1 MLTARG
7 KSPAAFERRC
17 IPPGCV
23 APSSNIP
30 DILGRH
36 ALPGGR
42 LAVLGTTPDFH
53 HGLIRLLLLLFSSVF
68 VTAAC
73 NRTPPPP
80 SLQPEA
86 TVKDIM
92 DSMVDPSADVLWE
105 SVATI
110 VSAKGTEERQPRTD
124 DDWKNVHRHAVIL
137 VEATNLLKMD
147 GRHVAKAKEKS
158 ENPGIELE
166 PEQMEQLIKDDR
178 QAFIKFAQGLH
189 DAALPALRATEE
201 RDPKGLLDAGEAI
214 DTACENCH
222 LKYWYPLD
230 KQAEK
235 AREGAASPRK
245 P

>member
-1 MLTARG
+1 MR
-7 KSPAAFERRC
+7 
-17 IPPGCV
+17 
-23 APSSNIP
+23 
-30 DILGRH
+30 
-36 ALPGGR
+36 
-42 LAVLGTTPDFH
+42 
-53 HGLIRLLLLLFSSVF
+53 RLLLLLLLSVF
-68 VTAAC
+68 VIAAC
-73 NRTPPPP
+73 HRAQQPALS

-86 TVKDIM
+86 TIKDIM

-110 VSAKGTEERQPRTD
+110 VSAAGIEERQPRTD

-137 VEATNLLKMD
+137 VEATNLLKME
-147 GRHVAKAKEKS
+147 GRHVAKPKEKS

-189 DAALPALRATEE
+189 DAALPALRATEA
-201 RDPKGLLDAGEAI
+201 RDPKALLDAGEAI

-235 AREGAASPRK
+235 AKEGAASPRK

>member
-1 MLTARG
+1 M
-7 KSPAAFERRC
+7 RR
-17 IPPGCV
+17 
-23 APSSNIP
+23 
-30 DILGRH
+30 
-36 ALPGGR
+36 
-42 LAVLGTTPDFH
+42 F
-53 HGLIRLLLLLFSSVF
+53 LLLSIFSLFVIGACTR
-68 VTAAC
+68 TA
-73 NRTPPPP
+73 PPS

-86 TVKDIM
+86 TIKDIM

-110 VSAKGTEERQPRTD
+110 VSAAGTDERQPRTD

-137 VEATNLLKMD
+137 VEATNLLKME
-147 GRHVAKAKEKS
+147 GRHVAKPREKS

-189 DAALPALRATEE
+189 DAALPALRATEA
-201 RDPKGLLDAGEAI
+201 RDPAALLDAGEAI

-222 LKYWYPLD
+222 LKYWYPLGT
-230 KQAEK
+230 QAEK